1 MGIRAGAVAFA
12 TGVAAVVTV
21 PLVVS
26 VTADAASDLV
36 LSKGRP
42 VLASSTA
49 GPAYAATEGVDG
61 DTRSRWASV
70 SGPGTQWI
78 RVDLG
83 SVQKVTRVRL
93 IWEKAYAAG
102 YRIQASSDAASWT
115 DLHTVRSGDGGT
127 DDLKGLRGSG
137 RYLRVLATQ
146 RGTAFGYSLW
156 EAQVYGPGP
165 RAKAPAAT
173 APSVVVPS
181 AAAALDAPKHKET
194 AMRLVSSAENSSLNW
209 RAQYGY
215 IEDIGDGRGYT
226 AGIVGF
232 CSGTS
237 DMLALVTEYTKRKPD
252 NKLARF
258 LPALRTVD
266 GSDSHAGL
274 DPGFTAAWKAAAAD
288 PVFQKTQE
296 DERDRVYF
304 GPAVTLGRTDGLRAL
319 GQFAYYDAAV
329 MHGMSGLRHIRADA
343 LKVAKTPRQGG
354 DEIAWLSAFLDA
366 RVREMRTEEAHSDT
380 SRVDTAQ
387 RVFLKYRNLD
397 LNTPLTWAVYGDKFS
412 IPAS

>member
-12 TGVAAVVTV
+12 TGVAAMLSV
-21 PLVVS
+21 PLVIS
-26 VTADAASDLV
+26 VTADAAADLV
-36 LSKGRP
+36 LSRGRP

-49 GPAYAATEGVDG
+49 GVAYAATEAVDG

-70 SGPGTQWI
+70 SGSGTQWLRI
-78 RVDLG
+78 DLG
-83 SVQKVTRVRL
+83 SVQKVTRVRIL
-93 IWEKAYAAG
+93 WEKAYASA
-102 YRIQASSDAASWT
+102 YRIETSADGASWT
-115 DLHTVRSGDGGT
+115 DLRSVRAADGGV
-127 DDLKGLRGSG
+127 DDLTDLRGAG
-137 RYLRVLATQ
+137 RYLRILGVQ

-156 EAQVYGPGP
+156 EVQVFGPGP
-165 RAKAPAAT
+165 RAKAAPAT
-173 APSVVVPS
+173 APTAVVP
-181 AAAALDAPKHKET
+181 AAAAPLDDPRRKET
-194 AMRLVSSAENSSLNW
+194 AMRLVSSAENSSLDW

-237 DMLALVTEYTKRKPD
+237 DMLALITEYTRRKPD
-252 NKLARF
+252 NRLARF

-274 DPGFTAAWKAAAAD
+274 DPGFTTAWKAAAAD

-304 GPAVTLGRTDGLRAL
+304 GPAVTLARTDGVRAL

-343 LKVAKTPRQGG
+343 LRAAKPPRQGG
-354 DEIAWLSAFLDA
+354 DEIAWLTAFLDA

-387 RVFLKYRNLD
+387 RVFLANRNLD
-397 LNTPLTWAVYGDKFS
+397 LNAPLAWSVYGDRFS
-412 IPAS
+412 IG

>member
-1 MGIRAGAVAFA
+1 VGIRAGAVAFA
-12 TGVAAVVTV
+12 TGVAGILSV

-26 VTADAASDLV
+26 VTADAAADLV
-36 LSKGRP
+36 LSTGRP

-49 GPAYAATEGVDG
+49 AAAYAATEGVDG
-61 DTRSRWASV
+61 DTRSRWASA
-70 SGPGTQWI
+70 GGAGTQWLRI
-78 RVDLG
+78 DLG
-83 SVQKVTRVRL
+83 TVQKVTRVRL
-93 IWEKAYAAG
+93 IWEKAYASA
-102 YRIQASSDAASWT
+102 YRIQTSTDAASWT
-115 DLHTVRSGDGGT
+115 DLHTARSGDGGT
-127 DDLKGLRGSG
+127 DDLKGLRGAG
-137 RYLRVLATQ
+137 RYVRVLATV
-146 RGTAFGYSLW
+146 RGTAYGYSLW
-156 EAQVYGPGP
+156 EMQVYGPGP
-165 RAKAPAAT
+165 RAKATTAT
-173 APSVVVPS
+173 RPTTTVPF
-181 AAAALDAPKHKET
+181 AAAALDDPRRKET
-194 AMRLVSSAENSSLNW
+194 AMRLVSTAENSSLDW

-237 DMLALVTEYTKRKPD
+237 DMLALVAEYTKRKPG
-252 NKLARF
+252 NPLAKF

-274 DPGFTAAWKAAAAD
+274 DPGFTAAWTEAASD

-304 GPAVTLGRTDGLRAL
+304 GPAVALARTDGLRAL

-329 MHGMSGLRHIRADA
+329 MHGMTGLRQIRADA
-343 LKVAKTPRQGG
+343 LRTGRTPRQGG
-354 DEIAWLSAFLDA
+354 DEIDYLTAFLDA

-387 RVFLKYRNLD
+387 RVFLRYRNLD
-397 LNTPLTWAVYGDKFS
+397 LNTPLAWSVYGDRFT
-412 IPAS
+412 IA